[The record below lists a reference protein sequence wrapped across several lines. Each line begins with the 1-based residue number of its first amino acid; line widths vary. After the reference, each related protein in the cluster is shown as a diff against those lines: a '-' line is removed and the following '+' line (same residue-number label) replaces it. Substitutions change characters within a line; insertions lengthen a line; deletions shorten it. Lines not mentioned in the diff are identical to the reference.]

1 VSGAA
6 GFPGFQVGEDGNGS
20 GIADGVPVVP
30 GAEAACVVGEARTDH
45 RDVALDPRTKIGLVL
60 VTSVVVMAPGGAEF
74 VPAALILAVVLTL
87 AERAWPRAAGLLAA
101 AAGAAFF
108 AYLLPRAVVHPL
120 IGVVGVLSAY
130 MLRVVVIAGVVM
142 YLVRTT
148 TPNEFTAA
156 LRAARIPR
164 GITVSG
170 AVMLRFI
177 PTMIAEARAV
187 RDAMRLRGLGLLGSP
202 VRGIEYF
209 TVPLI
214 ASSLRVSEDLSA
226 SALLRGLGSR
236 TRPTSMYPPRFGI
249 ADAAVWLFVALLAG
263 GTVLW

>member
-1 VSGAA
+1 MT
-6 GFPGFQVGEDGNGS
+6 GS
-20 GIADGVPVVP
+20 DITD
-30 GAEAACVVGEARTDH
+30 EAAVAAAAMTEQAIVQAHTDP
-45 RDVALDPRTKIGLVL
+45 RNAVLDPRTKIGIVL
-60 VTSVVVMAPGGAEF
+60 VTSVVVMAPGGAKF

-101 AAGAAFF
+101 AAVAASF
-108 AYLLPRAVVHPL
+108 AYLLPRTVVHPL
-120 IGVVGVLSAY
+120 TGVLGVLAAY
-130 MLRVVVIAGVVM
+130 LLRLVVIAGVAM

-148 TPNEFTAA
+148 TPSEFTAA
-156 LRAARIPR
+156 LRVARVPR

-187 RDAMRLRGLGLLGSP
+187 RDAMRLRGLGMLGNP
-202 VRGIEYF
+202 VRGLEYF

-214 ASSLRVSEDLSA
+214 ASSLRASEDLSA

-236 TRPTSMYPPRFGI
+236 TPPTCMRPPRFGI
-249 ADAAVWLFVALLAG
+249 GDVMVGLFVALLAG
-263 GTVLW
+263 GTLLW

>member
-1 VSGAA
+1 MT
-6 GFPGFQVGEDGNGS
+6 GS
-20 GIADGVPVVP
+20 GITDGAAVAAAAMADRAVEETHTEPRSAG
-30 GAEAACVVGEARTDH
+30 
-45 RDVALDPRTKIGLVL
+45 LDPRTKIGIVL
-60 VTSVVVMAPGGAEF
+60 VTSVVVMAPGGVEF
-74 VPAALILAVVLTL
+74 VPAALILAVALAL

-101 AAGAAFF
+101 ATVAASF

-120 IGVVGVLSAY
+120 TGVLGVLAAY
-130 MLRVVVIAGVVM
+130 LLRLIVIAGVAM

-148 TPNEFTAA
+148 TPSEFTAA
-156 LRAARIPR
+156 LRAARVPR

-187 RDAMRLRGLGLLGSP
+187 RDAMRLRGVGMLGNP
-202 VRGIEYF
+202 VRGLEYF

-214 ASSLRVSEDLSA
+214 ASSLRASEDLSA

-236 TRPTSMYPPRFGI
+236 TRPTCLRPPRFGI
-249 ADAAVWLFVALLAG
+249 ADVVVWLFVALLAG
-263 GTVLW
+263 GTLLW